1 MKQMLYWIVGVFG
14 VLYLGLAALVYFG
27 QEKIVFYPQKLP
39 PDYVFRFGLPF
50 RELVIPAADGTPLH
64 GLLFPVPAP
73 RGLVFYLHGNAGSL
87 AGWGEIAGT
96 YTRLGYD
103 VFLPDYRGFGKS
115 GGRVSGE
122 AQFYADAQA
131 AYDRLREQYD
141 AQNIVVIGYSIGTAV
156 AARLAATNRPQQLIL
171 QAPYYSLPD
180 LARRLFPVLS
190 RVLPGALIKYKFNT
204 WQFVR
209 DAQVP
214 VTVFHGDR
222 DEVIP
227 HEAALQLK
235 KYLKPHDRFVTLPRQ
250 GHNGM
255 NENPDYQA
263 ALERLLQ

>member
-1 MKQMLYWIVGVFG
+1 MKQMLYWIVGMLG
-14 VLYLGLAALVYFG
+14 ILYLGVAALVYFG
-27 QEKIVFYPQKLP
+27 QEKIIFYPQKLP
-39 PDYVFRFGLPF
+39 PDYAFRFGRPF

-87 AGWGEIAGT
+87 GGWGEIAGT
-96 YTRLGYD
+96 YTDLGYD
-103 VFLPDYRGFGKS
+103 VFLLDYRGFGKS
-115 GGRVSGE
+115 GGRIGGE
-122 AQFYADAQA
+122 KQFYADAQA
-131 AYDRLREQYD
+131 AYHRLREGY
-141 AQNIVVIGYSIGTAV
+141 AEQNIVVIGYSIGTAV
-156 AARLAATNRPQQLIL
+156 AARLAATNRPRRLIL

-190 RVLPGALIKYKFNT
+190 RVLPGVLIKYKFNT

-227 HEAALQLK
+227 YEAALQLK
-235 KYLKPHDRFVTLPRQ
+235 KYLKPADQFVTLPRQ

>member
-1 MKQMLYWIVGVFG
+1 MKQMLYWIVGILG
-14 VLYLGLAALVYFG
+14 VLYLGVAALVYFG
-27 QEKIVFYPQKLP
+27 QEKIIFYPQKLP
-39 PDYVFRFGLPF
+39 PDYAFRFSRPF
-50 RELVIPAADGTPLH
+50 REVVIPAADGTPLH

-87 AGWGEIAGT
+87 GGWGEIAGT
-96 YTRLGYD
+96 YTDLGYD
-103 VFLPDYRGFGKS
+103 VFLLDYRGFGKS
-115 GGRVSGE
+115 GGRISGE
-122 AQFYADAQA
+122 KQFYADAQA
-131 AYDRLREQYD
+131 AYNRLREQY
-141 AQNIVVIGYSIGTAV
+141 AEQNIVVIGYSIGTAV
-156 AARLAATNRPQQLIL
+156 AARLAATNRPRRLIL
-171 QAPYYSLPD
+171 QAPYYSLSD

-190 RVLPGALIKYKFNT
+190 RALPGVLIKYKFST

-227 HEAALQLK
+227 YEAALQLK
-235 KYLKPHDRFVTLPRQ
+235 KYLKPPDQFVTLPRQ

-263 ALERLLQ
+263 ALERLLR

>member
-1 MKQMLYWIVGVFG
+1 MKHMLYWIVGIVG
-14 VLYLGLAALVYFG
+14 ILYLGLAALVYFG

-39 PDYVFRFGLPF
+39 PDYAFRFGRPC

-64 GLLFPVPAP
+64 GLLFPVEAP

-87 AGWGEIAGT
+87 AGWGEVAGT

-103 VFLPDYRGFGKS
+103 VFLLDYRGFGKS
-115 GGRVSGE
+115 GGEIRGE
-122 AQFYADAQA
+122 KQFYADAQA
-131 AYDRLREQYD
+131 AYDQLRTQYD
-141 AQNIVVIGYSIGTAV
+141 ERNIVVIGYSIGTAV
-156 AARLAATNRPQQLIL
+156 AARLAATNGPRRLIL

-190 RVLPGALIKYKFNT
+190 RVLPGALIKYKFHT

-209 DAQVP
+209 DAKVP

-227 HEAALQLK
+227 YEAALQLK
-235 KYLKPHDRFVTLPRQ
+235 QYLKPGDQFVTLPRQ

-255 NENPDYQA
+255 NENAQYGQ
-263 ALERLLQ
+263 ALEELLR